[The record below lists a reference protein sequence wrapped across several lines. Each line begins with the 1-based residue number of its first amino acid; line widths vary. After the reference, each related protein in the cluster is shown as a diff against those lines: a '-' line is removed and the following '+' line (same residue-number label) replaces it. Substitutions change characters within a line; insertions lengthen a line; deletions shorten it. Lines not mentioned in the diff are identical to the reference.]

1 LLRWKQFVL
10 GLALALFLLHGL
22 VAAAFGGESG
32 RAEDRL
38 SLWPEPARTQLIRLI
53 DQFGGRT
60 PRAFAVFDADNT
72 IWRNDLEE
80 ALMPY
85 LEARGRISLTAL
97 DKTLKPIEPI
107 EGESLTSYYLRLY
120 GLDVKIS
127 MPWVAQVFT
136 GLSLSELRRAVKEMI
151 RSGEATKT
159 YVIGEEGRREI
170 EVFPPKIYPAQAQL
184 IRTLMAHGIEVYVVS
199 AALEEL
205 VRMIVSDPDFG
216 IGIPPENVIGV
227 NLLLTGPG
235 GSVTAGAMDRMAG
248 KKSTAWYL
256 GPDRMKLVLSTY
268 LYSPG
273 SWYSG
278 KLAAIKEYIHPD
290 QRPILV
296 AGDAP
301 NDHFMLFYCDA
312 AAGGLRLFVRRKEAY
327 WQRTQ
332 QAIRERSRKT
342 GFGKADPMPDAG
354 WLYLRPEELE
364 GVRIKGPSPRSK

>member
-1 LLRWKQFVL
+1 MRKWLRFVL
-10 GLALALFLLHGL
+10 LPTLILFLLLGM
-22 VAAAFGGESG
+22 VAAAFAGESG
-32 RAEDRL
+32 RTEEPL
-38 SLWPEPARTQLIRLI
+38 SHWPEPARTQLVRLI
-53 DQFGGRT
+53 DRFGGHT
-60 PRAFAVFDADNT
+60 PSAYAVFDADNT

-85 LEARGRISLTAL
+85 LEARGRISLAAL
-97 DKTLKPIEPI
+97 DKTLKPVEPI

-120 GLDVKIS
+120 ELDVKIS
-127 MPWVAQVFT
+127 MPWIAQVFA
-136 GLSLSELRRAVKEMI
+136 GLSLGELRLAVKEMI
-151 RSGEATKT
+151 RTGEAIETS
-159 YVIGEEGRREI
+159 VIGEEGRRKI
-170 EVFPPKIYPAQAQL
+170 KVFPPEIYPAQAQL
-184 IRTLMAHGIEVYVVS
+184 IRALMAHGIEVYIVS

-235 GSVTAGAMDRMAG
+235 GDVTTGAMDRMAG
-248 KKSTAWYL
+248 RKGSAWYL
-256 GPDRMKLVLSTY
+256 GADRMKLVLSTY

-312 AAGGLRLFVRRKEAY
+312 AAGGLRLFVRRKGAY
-327 WQRTQ
+327 WQKTQ
-332 QAIRERSRKT
+332 QVIRERSRKT
-342 GFGKADPMPDAG
+342 GFGWADPVPEAG

-364 GVRIKGPSPRSK
+364 GGRKKAH

>member
-1 LLRWKQFVL
+1 LRKRLRLILFP
-10 GLALALFLLHGL
+10 ALTLFLLLGS
-22 VAAAFGGESG
+22 VAAAFGEEAG
-32 RAEDRL
+32 RTEERL
-38 SLWPEPARTQLIRLI
+38 SHWPEPARTQLIRLI
-53 DQFGGRT
+53 DRFGGRT
-60 PRAFAVFDADNT
+60 PRAYAVFDADNT

-85 LEARGRISLTAL
+85 LEARGRISLAAL
-97 DKTLKPIEPI
+97 DKTLKPIEPVK
-107 EGESLTSYYLRLY
+107 GESLTAYYLRLCE
-120 GLDVKIS
+120 LDVKIS
-127 MPWVAQVFT
+127 MPWIAQVFA
-136 GLSLSELRRAVKEMI
+136 GLSLGELRLAVKEMI
-151 RSGEATKT
+151 RSGGA
-159 YVIGEEGRREI
+159 I
-170 EVFPPKIYPAQAQL
+170 EPPPPKIYPAQAQL
-184 IRTLMAHGIEVYVVS
+184 IRTLMTHGIEVYVVS

-205 VRMIVSDPDFG
+205 VRMVVSDPDFG
-216 IGIPPENVIGV
+216 IGVPPENVIGV

-235 GSVTAGAMDRMAG
+235 SEVTAGAMDRMAG
-248 KKSTAWYL
+248 KKGTAWYL
-256 GPDRMKLVLSTY
+256 GADRMKLVLSTY
-268 LYSPG
+268 FYSPC

-332 QAIRERSRKT
+332 QAIRERSQKT
-342 GFGKADPMPDAG
+342 GFDKADPEPEAG

-364 GVRIKGPSPRSK
+364 GGRKKAH